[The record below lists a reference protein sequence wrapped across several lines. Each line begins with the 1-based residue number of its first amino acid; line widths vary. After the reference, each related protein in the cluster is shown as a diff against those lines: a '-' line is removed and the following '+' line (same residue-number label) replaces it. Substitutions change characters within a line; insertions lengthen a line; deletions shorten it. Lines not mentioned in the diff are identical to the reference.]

1 MCLLLTGALRPTI
14 DPDLFPCHHTPP
26 MHPAP
31 FHLHAHMLHL
41 DPAGALFWPAER
53 VAVVADLHL
62 EKATAAARQGHLVPP
77 YDSRITLEKLAL
89 LIRRLK
95 PKTLIALGDSF
106 HDRNGPARLTA
117 ADKKRLADISAATNI
132 IWVQGNH
139 DPAGHEHLPGQSTAE
154 FTLGGLTFRH
164 QATPGAAPEISGH
177 FHPKARV
184 PTRAGEVT
192 RPCFVADAKKIMLP
206 AFGAFTGGLN
216 VRAPAIAAH
225 FPRGGRVFLLGEQRL
240 FSFPLGSS
248 LT

>member
-1 MCLLLTGALRPTI
+1 
-14 DPDLFPCHHTPP
+14 

-31 FHLHAHMLHL
+31 LHLHTHMLHL

-53 VAVVADLHL
+53 LAVVADLHL
-62 EKATAAARQGHLVPP
+62 EKATAAARQGQLVPP
-77 YDSRITLEKLAL
+77 FDSRITLEKLAL

-95 PKTLIALGDSF
+95 PQTLVALGDSF
-106 HDRNGPARLTA
+106 HDSNGPARLTA
-117 ADKKRLADISAATNI
+117 ADKKRLADIAVATTI

-139 DPAGHEHLPGQSTAE
+139 DPVGHENLPGRSASE
-154 FTLGGLTFRH
+154 ITLGGITFRH

-206 AFGAFTGGLN
+206 AFGAYTGGLN

-240 FSFPLGSS
+240 FSFPLAGS
-248 LT
+248 LA